1 MLGDRCHGRID
12 ESVIDATGACAF
24 SGWVHVQTTS
34 SFGGCTRGAAPSSN
48 PMSFRKVPQKVI
60 EIQRCEHS
68 TFPIQGYTYWD
79 LESGD
84 DSDLCSTQKAMA
96 QRLNARGFF
105 VLTPTIT
112 QYSEDLAGFQALE
125 HFIAGVHKGNDNVQT
140 VLLTADTDTPNAQNP
155 VPGAQMLVTGIHKRN
170 EAWER
175 LLQTS
180 MSDFYASVK
189 LNNLGARV
197 RGGLSD
203 EEGSSAAW
211 HPLIERAAEYGSEV
225 AIIEVARAV
234 DIVARAGSIE
244 QGEDWAAPLF
254 DALADAMLAWTEHP
268 PATPHRRTRQRDSR
282 CGYEPPGPG
291 SLPDPERLRNR
302 TTEFNAR
309 I

>member
-1 MLGDRCHGRID
+1 MRALLRQLWPVLFIAWPEVSVAGVQQIQINAAEPPYAFDQGVGLYRVKFNYTGKHWTHADVAAIVINTDKPIAVLPMQYTEPSAMQPGAQVHGKHIGKD
-12 ESVIDATGACAF
+12 WNTI
-24 SGWVHVQTTS
+24 
-34 SFGGCTRGAAPSSN
+34 
-48 PMSFRKVPQKVI
+48 
-60 EIQRCEHS
+60 
-68 TFPIQGYTYWD
+68 
-79 LESGD
+79 
-84 DSDLCSTQKAMA
+84 TQKAMA

-140 VLLTADTDTPNAQNP
+140 LLLTADTDTPNAQNP
-155 VPGAQMLVTGIHKRN
+155 IPGAQMLVTGIHKRN

-254 DALADAMLAWTEHP
+254 DALADAMLAWTEQP
-268 PATPHRRTRQRDSR
+268 PPTPHR
-282 CGYEPPGPG
+282 
-291 SLPDPERLRNR
+291 
-302 TTEFNAR
+302 
-309 I
+309 